1 MQKSDAQKAKHK
13 RQLLRA
19 KKRQTATLVR
29 TQNKAVGSNAYIAS
43 IDGFSKKKSR
53 LPRYFN
59 EIINNTRRLIYGHY
73 LDIDYGGVT
82 RTVPEKTKKKMFEIA
97 VTLLTTCD
105 LVSGQIGK
113 PKNIGM
119 DTTSHDSLMMQHA
132 KRWGDAIPSST
143 WYRYI
148 DLLKQVGAF
157 RVEEVKIAEAENTVR
172 SVAAYKWLSAQFLQS
187 IGAYKDHIRAAIK
200 LSNIKAVKNGL
211 SFKWREF
218 KKKLTV
224 KQRTTSDLFNATS
237 TNSPPLVH

>member
-1 MQKSDAQKAKHK
+1 MKKSDAQKAKQK
-13 RQLLRA
+13 RQILRA
-19 KKRQTATLVR
+19 KKRQTATLVK
-29 TQNKAVGSNAYIAS
+29 TQNKAVGSSAYIAS
-43 IDGFSKKKSR
+43 IDGFSKKKAK

-59 EIINNTRRLIYGHY
+59 ELINNTRRLIYGHY
-73 LDIDYGGVT
+73 LDVDSGGVT
-82 RTVPEKTKKKMFEIA
+82 RTIPEKTKKKMFEIA

-119 DTTSHDSLMMQHA
+119 DTTSHDALMLQHA
-132 KRWGDAIPSST
+132 KRWGDPIPSST

-187 IGAYKDHIRAAIK
+187 IGAYKDYIRAAIK

-218 KKKLTV
+218 KKKLTT
-224 KQRTTSDLFNATS
+224 KQRKTNDMFNVAS
-237 TNSPPLVH
+237 VSPPPVH